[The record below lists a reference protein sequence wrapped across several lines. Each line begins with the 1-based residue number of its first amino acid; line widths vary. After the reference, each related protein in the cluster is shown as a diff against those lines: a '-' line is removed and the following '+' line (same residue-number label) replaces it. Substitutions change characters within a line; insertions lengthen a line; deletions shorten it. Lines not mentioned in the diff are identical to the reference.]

1 MMWICARSSPQML
14 THVVGRWLSAPIFK
28 NLATIGFLEIMYLKP
43 QGGLTPQAW
52 AFVARC
58 SDEKTDGNV
67 NTLLTFATIGV
78 HVYQISFSIWWI
90 LFMIWEGIIS
100 SPWWEREQSA
110 WVWVTFGGRSMLN
123 PDGSPLN
130 SEDFYSLARV
140 RRIAGQSTT
149 NQWKMATAMFLWRKN
164 SYFQMEQR

>member
-1 MMWICARSSPQML
+1 MYMNDVLGLLLRCWHMVGGDCLLQYSKIWPPLGSSRL
-14 THVVGRWLSAPIFK
+14 CIWNHR
-28 NLATIGFLEIMYLKP
+28 
-43 QGGLTPQAW
+43 GLTPQAW

-67 NTLLTFATIGV
+67 NTLSTFATIGV

-140 RRIAGQSTT
+140 LRIAGQSTT